1 MIRAMIIETVESGEA
16 FLRVLAIDISN
27 KNMYLLDMYK
37 DRYTGT
43 IGTVYDFE
51 ILYKVQD
58 KLVNERRI
66 MNQRILVKSMKEVK
80 KQGK

>member
-66 MNQRILVKSMKEVK
+66 MNQRILVKSMKVVK